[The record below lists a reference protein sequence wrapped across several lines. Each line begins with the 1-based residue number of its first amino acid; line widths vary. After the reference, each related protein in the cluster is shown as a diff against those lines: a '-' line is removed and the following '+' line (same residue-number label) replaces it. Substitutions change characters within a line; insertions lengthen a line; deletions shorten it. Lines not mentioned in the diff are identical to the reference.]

1 MNNSG
6 IITYKWSLVH
16 GGVAGSSGESSTAL
30 LSPCSSEDALA
41 AHKPGLEGLW
51 YVVSHSFSDE
61 VDAVMLGGACYM
73 TQCRVLPI

>member
-6 IITYKWSLVH
+6 RITYKWSLVL

-41 AHKPGLEGLW
+41 AHKPGLEGPW
-51 YVVSHSFSDE
+51 SHGFSDE
-61 VDAVMLGGACYM
+61 VDAAVLGRAHYT
-73 TQCRVLPI
+73 TQCQVLPI